1 MRIGIDISQTAYEN
15 TGVANYTKSWV
26 EGLLRVDQEN
36 EYILFFSSLR
46 KKIPSFAKDLSR
58 QKNSKV
64 KIKTFKYPPTL
75 LDMFWNRLHIM
86 PIEDLIGQVDVF
98 ISSDWTQPPTKRA
111 KKVTI
116 LYDLIVYRY
125 PEETDIK
132 IVHTQRRRLN
142 WVKKECDVIFCISE
156 STKQDAR
163 DILAIEENRLKVVY
177 PGIQL

>member
-1 MRIGIDISQTAYEN
+1 MVIGIDISQTAYEN

-26 EGLLRVDQEN
+26 ENLIKLDDKN

-46 KKIPSFAKDLSR
+46 KQIPGFIKELADK
-58 QKNSKV
+58 KNTKV

-98 ISSDWTQPPTKRA
+98 ISSDWTQPPTKQA
-111 KKVTI
+111 KSATI

-125 PEETDIK
+125 PEETDIN

-142 WVKKECDVIFCISE
+142 WVKKECDIIFCISQ
-156 STKQDAR
+156 STKQDAI
-163 DILAIEENRLKVVY
+163 DILGIDESRLRVVY
-177 PGIQL
+177 AGI

>member
-26 EGLLRVDQEN
+26 ENLLNIDHEN

-46 KKIPSFAKDLSR
+46 KAIPEFVKDLST
-58 QKNSKV
+58 KKDSKI
-64 KIKTFKYPPTL
+64 KIKTFKYPSTI

-86 PIEDLIGQVDVF
+86 PIEDLIGNVDIF
-98 ISSDWTQPPTKRA
+98 ISSDWTQPPTRRA
-111 KKVTI
+111 KKATI

-125 PEETDIK
+125 PEETDVK

-142 WVKKECDVIFCISE
+142 WVKKECDIIFCISQ

-163 DILAIEENRLKVVY
+163 DILGIEEDRLRVVY
-177 PGIQL
+177 PGIVI